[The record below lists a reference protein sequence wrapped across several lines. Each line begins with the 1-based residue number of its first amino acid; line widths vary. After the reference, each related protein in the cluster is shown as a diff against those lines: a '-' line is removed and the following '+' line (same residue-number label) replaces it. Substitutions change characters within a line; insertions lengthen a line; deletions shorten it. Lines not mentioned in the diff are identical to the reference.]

1 MGWKLCF
8 DLQCTCIFMGITN
21 SMSEANHRYMLSQL
35 KCFLFEEVGDPNF
48 LMRNTCIPVAKQS
61 MEILVHVHVI

>member
-1 MGWKLCF
+1 
-8 DLQCTCIFMGITN
+8 MGITN

-48 LMRNTCIPVAKQS
+48 LMRNTCIPVAEQS

>member
-1 MGWKLCF
+1 
-8 DLQCTCIFMGITN
+8 MGITN

-48 LMRNTCIPVAKQS
+48 LIKTFQKNGSLNFQVIIQ
-61 MEILVHVHVI
+61 ILL